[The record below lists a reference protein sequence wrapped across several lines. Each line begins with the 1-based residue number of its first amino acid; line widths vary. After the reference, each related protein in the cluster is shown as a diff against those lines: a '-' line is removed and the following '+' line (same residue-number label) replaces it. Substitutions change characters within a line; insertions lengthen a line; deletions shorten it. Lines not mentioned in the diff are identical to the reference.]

1 MNNKKLQVWFPFFFS
16 LSMIIGMFFGYKLR
30 DKMPFAT
37 NILRS
42 SAGSQM
48 QEVISL
54 IRNRYVDPVNTDS
67 LSELAIEEVLTHLDP
82 HTVYIPAAKLTEV
95 NEDLAGKFEGIGVE
109 FNIFE
114 DTVHIL
120 NVLPGGPSDKAGL
133 EVGDR
138 IIKVEQQVVAGN
150 HITSDKIR
158 SLLRGAGGSKVNI
171 TINRS
176 DAAVPFTITRGFIPL
191 YSLDAGY
198 MMDPETGYIRLSK
211 FSESTYE
218 EFMASLEK
226 LKGEG
231 LRELVL
237 DLRDNGGGIL
247 DEAVEIADEFISGEK
262 LIVYTEGKNN
272 PRRDYKAR
280 RRGLFEEGKLVIL
293 MNEGSASASEV
304 LAGAL
309 QDWDRA
315 TIIGRR
321 SFGKGLVQEQ
331 YTLRDGAAL
340 RLTVARYYTPLG
352 RSIQKSYEKGL
363 FDYNGEIMN
372 RYQHGEMFSADSN
385 KTVSGTAYKTSGGK
399 TVYGGG
405 GITPDIFVAFD
416 STTVDTLINALYRK
430 NTLGNFVYR
439 YYISNVSSFNAYKQA
454 ATFAHQFT
462 VDKTLYNGL
471 VDFARKDSINIS
483 GLRPK
488 DQLFLEQRIK
498 SLLARQ
504 VWRSEGFYEVINTTD
519 PVVKKA
525 MEIIH

>member
-1 MNNKKLQVWFPFFFS
+1 MNNKKLQVWFPVFFS
-16 LSMIIGMFFGYKLR
+16 LAMVIGMFFGYKLR
-30 DKMPFAT
+30 DKMPYAS

-42 SAGSQM
+42 SPGSQL

-54 IRNRYVDPVNTDS
+54 IRNRYVDGVNTDS
-67 LSELAIEEVLTHLDP
+67 LSEQAIEEVLTHLDP
-82 HTVYIPAAKLTEV
+82 HTIYIPASRLMEV

-114 DTVHIL
+114 DTVHVL
-120 NVLPGGPSDKAGL
+120 NVLEGGPSDKAGL
-133 EVGDR
+133 KVGDR
-138 IIKVEQQVVAGN
+138 IIKVEQQIVAGN
-150 HITSDKIR
+150 AITGDKIR
-158 SLLRGAGGSKVNI
+158 SLLRGPGGSKVNI
-171 TINRS
+171 TIRRDTAS
-176 DAAVPFTITRGFIPL
+176 LPFVITRGFIPL
-191 YSLDAGY
+191 YSLDAAY
-198 MMDPETGYIRLSK
+198 MMSPGTGYIRLNK

-226 LKGEG
+226 LKALGMKK
-231 LRELVL
+231 LVL

-247 DEAVEIADEFISGEK
+247 DEAVEIADEFLDGEK
-262 LIVYTEGKNN
+262 LIVYTEGKNS

-280 RRGLFEEGKLVIL
+280 RKGLFEEGELILL

-363 FDYNGEIMN
+363 MDYNGEILN
-372 RYQHGEMFSADSN
+372 RYQHGDLFSADSN
-385 KTVSGTAYKTSGGK
+385 KVALGKAFTTNGGK

-405 GITPDIFVAFD
+405 GITPDVFVAFD
-416 STTVDTLINALYRK
+416 STSIDTLITDLYRI
-430 NTLGNFVYR
+430 NTIGKFVYR
-439 YYISNVSSFNAYKQA
+439 YYMSHLQEFNSYETPEEFMQK
-454 ATFAHQFT
+454 FT
-462 VDKTLYNGL
+462 VDNNLYQQFVAFSKQDS
-471 VDFARKDSINIS
+471 VDIS
-483 GLRPK
+483 NLSPK
-488 DQLFLEQRIK
+488 DRVFVEKRIK

-504 VWRSEGFYEVINTTD
+504 KWRTEGFYEVINASD
-519 PVVKKA
+519 PVIRKA
-525 MEIIH
+525 DTLLQ